1 MDDGLMAM
9 DAKRRNR
16 MDGKTFDALLKL
28 SATRGGRRRLFQAVA
43 AAGIGGLLTR
53 GGAAAEDVVAAACQN
68 RQSKCNRNRQCRCK
82 RGAEFENV
90 ICDRLRNRCNRS
102 GDRCCGVAKATCDK
116 DCDCCRGYQCN
127 KNRNEC
133 VRT

>member
-9 DAKRRNR
+9 DAKRRNH

-53 GGAAAEDVVAAACQN
+53 GGAAAEDVVAQACEPIQGQCERA
-68 RQSKCNRNRQCRCK
+68 RQCKCKVTGETDRQCRRLK
-82 RGAEFENV
+82 RG
-90 ICDRLRNRCNRS
+90 CRRRDRRT
-102 GDRCCGVAKATCDK
+102 RCCGVSDSSCRNQ
-116 DCDCCRGYQCN
+116 CDCCPGYNC
-127 KNRNEC
+127 RNNTC
-133 VRT
+133 RRN